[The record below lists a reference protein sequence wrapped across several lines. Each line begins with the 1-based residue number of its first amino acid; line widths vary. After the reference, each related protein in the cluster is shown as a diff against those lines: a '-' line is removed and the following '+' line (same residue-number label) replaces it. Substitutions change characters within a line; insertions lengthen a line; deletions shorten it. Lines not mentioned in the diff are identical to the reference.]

1 VLEAAMDRKLLDILC
16 CPMTKQPLAL
26 LNSAQ
31 LATLNAAIQAGGV
44 KRNDDSPQ
52 TQAIS
57 KGIITRDH
65 TLIYRIDSDI
75 PVLLG
80 DEAISTTQIS
90 DFPG

>member
-1 VLEAAMDRKLLDILC
+1 MDRKLLDILC

-26 LNSAQ
+26 LNSAE
-31 LATLNAAIQAGGV
+31 LGALNAAIWAGGV
-44 KRNDDSPQ
+44 KRNDDSLQ
-52 TQAIS
+52 TTVID
-57 KGIITRDH
+57 KGLITRDH

-90 DFPG
+90 DFPR

>member
-1 VLEAAMDRKLLDILC
+1 MDRKLLDILC

-31 LATLNAAIQAGGV
+31 LSALNAAIQAGGV
-44 KRNDDSPQ
+44 KRNDDLPQ
-52 TQAIS
+52 TQVFE
-57 KGIITRDH
+57 KGLITRDH
-65 TLIYRIDSDI
+65 TLVYRIDSDI

-90 DFPG
+90 DFPR